1 MKTSLYDIYLSSEGV
16 CTDTRRIVP
25 NSIFFALKGANFDG
39 NKYALDAIKQGCSYA
54 VVDDSQVHGENIILV
69 DNVLQTLQNL
79 ANDHRL
85 AIGAKVIAITG
96 SNGKTTTKELL
107 HEILKTSYKVTATPG
122 NFNNHIGLPLTVLSA
137 PVDTEIL
144 LLEMG
149 DNQLGDIELLCQI
162 AEPEYGIITNIG
174 KDHLGGY
181 EDGFDG
187 NIQAKKELF
196 DYLYDKSQIAF
207 VNADDNLLMSIAN
220 DLNKITYGKKGTS
233 LHLEQISSASFLQFK
248 SLIEGICKTQ
258 LVGDYNLMNIE
269 TAYCIAQH
277 FDIPNEVIESA
288 IANYTPAN
296 NRSQLTKTERNTV
309 ILDAYNANPSSVELA
324 LKSLQSMDA
333 TNQLAVLGDMLE
345 LGEISNDEH
354 QNMINLAH
362 ELGIQSVFIGTIYS
376 SCSFHENQKHF
387 KTKADFIQVTEKDPI
402 SDSLILLKGSRSMKM
417 EDLLPHL

>member
-1 MKTSLYDIYLSSEGV
+1 MKTSLHDIYLNSKGV
-16 CTDTRRIVP
+16 CTDTRKITP

-39 NKYALDAIKQGCSYA
+39 NKYALDALKQGCSYA
-54 VVDDSQVHGENIILV
+54 VVDDPQIQGENVIHV
-69 DNVLQTLQNL
+69 QNVLRALQDL
-79 ANDHRL
+79 ANDHRH

-107 HEILKTSYKVTATPG
+107 YEVFKTTYKVTATPG
-122 NFNNHIGLPLTVLSA
+122 NFNNHIGLPLTILSA

-181 EDGFDG
+181 EEGFEG
-187 NIQAKKELF
+187 NIKAKKELF
-196 DYLYDKSQIAF
+196 DYLYDTNQIAF
-207 VNADDNLLMSIAN
+207 VNADDELLVSISST
-220 DLNKITYGKKGTS
+220 LNKITYGKEGTT
-233 LHLEQISSASFLQFK
+233 LNLEQVISSSFLQFK
-248 SLIEGICKTQ
+248 SLVAGICQTQ

-277 FDIPNEVIESA
+277 FDISNEVIEEA
-288 IANYTPAN
+288 IASYIPAN
-296 NRSQLTKTERNTV
+296 NRSQLTKTERNTI

-324 LKSLQSMDA
+324 LHSLQSMDA
-333 TNQLAVLGDMLE
+333 SNQLAILGDMLE
-345 LGEISNDEH
+345 LGEVSENEH
-354 QNMINLAH
+354 QSMIDIAH
-362 ELGIQSVFIGTIYS
+362 DLGLQSIFIGTLYS
-376 SCSFHENQKHF
+376 SCSFHKNQKNYN
-387 KTKADFIQVTEKDPI
+387 TKVDFIQALEKDPI

-417 EDLLPHL
+417 EDLLEYL